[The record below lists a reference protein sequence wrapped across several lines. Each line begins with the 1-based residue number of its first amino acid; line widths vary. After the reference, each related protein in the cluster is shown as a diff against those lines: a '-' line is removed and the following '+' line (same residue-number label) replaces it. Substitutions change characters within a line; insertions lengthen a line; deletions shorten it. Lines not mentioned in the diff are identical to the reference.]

1 MKLKTIKKARVENK
15 RVLVRVD
22 YNVSLDEKNNVTDD
36 TRIAQTLP
44 TIRYLVNHKAK
55 VILTSH
61 LGRPGGKPD
70 PKYSL
75 KSVAAS
81 LGEYLGQKIT
91 LFDSFW
97 EQSVMDKIKKVKPG
111 EVVMLENIRFHPG
124 ETVNDRQFA
133 QQLGS
138 LADIFVNDA
147 FGTAHRVHASV
158 VGVTTFLPAFAGL
171 LLDKEISVITRA
183 LNSST
188 GQLTVVIGGAKTPEK
203 IRVIDSLLNRA
214 GSILLG
220 GAVANTFLSM
230 WGIPTGCSLVDYEMI
245 EMARQVI
252 WKATQSN
259 SSLLLPEDVVVSN
272 DQRTR
277 QPKTLSC
284 QEVPGHLAIFDI
296 GPKTIKSYKR
306 KIAASDRII
315 WNGPMGLFED
325 KRFARGTDEVLK
337 SLCKHKG
344 ITIIGGGDTLTA
356 IKDKSVLDK
365 ITHISTG
372 GGALLEF
379 LEKGTIPGVEIV
391 REK

>member
-1 MKLKTIKKARVENK
+1 MKLRTIKEANVTNK

-36 TRIAQTLP
+36 TRITQTLP
-44 TIRYLVNHKAK
+44 TIKFLVNRKAK
-55 VILTSH
+55 VIIASH
-61 LGRPGGKPD
+61 LGRPGGKSN

-75 KSVAAS
+75 KSVADI
-81 LGEYLGQKIT
+81 LGGYLGQKIT

-97 EQSVMDKIKKVKPG
+97 EQSVLDKIKKVNPG
-111 EVVMLENIRFHPG
+111 QVVMLENIRFHPG
-124 ETVNDRQFA
+124 ETANDQQFA
-133 QQLGS
+133 RRLGS
-138 LADIFVNDA
+138 LADVFVNDA

-158 VGVTTFLPAFAGL
+158 VGVTNFLPAYAGL
-171 LLDKEISVITRA
+171 LLDQEISLITST

-188 GQLTVVIGGAKTPEK
+188 GQLAIVIGGAKTPEK

-214 GSILLG
+214 DSILLG

-252 WKATQSN
+252 WEATQTN

-272 DQRTR
+272 KQRTR
-277 QPKTLSC
+277 QPKILNY

-306 KIAASDRII
+306 KITASDRVI

-325 KRFARGTDEVLK
+325 ERFARGTEEILQA
-337 SLCKHKG
+337 LCKHKG
-344 ITIIGGGDTLTA
+344 TTIIGGGDTLTA
-356 IKDKSVLDK
+356 IKDKTVLDK

-379 LEKGTIPGVEIV
+379 LEKETIPGVEIV
-391 REK
+391 KK